1 MMYLVEE
8 VFLNK
13 NYNLIQMLQ
22 SVTKI
27 YNKALFILRKS
38 YFQQFESGNKVILP
52 SYKEVYK
59 IIIDS
64 KEWKTNVVD
73 SCGKSCAL
81 KSAFNNFF
89 TYFKASN
96 AYRKNP
102 SKFQGKPKIPNYVK
116 DRYIP
121 VILDKTRLGKKK
133 VTENQFRIPKSNVVI
148 NFSKRFEKKD
158 IRNVSFNQCCGKIK
172 VIISYQK
179 KEEETVINNSFIGI
193 DIGIDNLASITSND
207 KNFSYIV
214 KGTPLKSMNQYYNKK
229 KAQIQSELEKCNKK
243 KFSRKLERLTHKRN
257 LKIKNYL
264 HNASRKIINL
274 CKSQNIGNIV
284 IGHNKGWKQGVNIG
298 KKNNQ
303 NFVSIPFNVFIQQLE
318 YKGKME
324 GINVMVTEESYTS
337 KTDHF
342 VKEPMKH
349 LDERKGKRINRG
361 LFKSSIGKVLNADIN
376 GAIGIMRKVY
386 AISDAQMM
394 GLRDRGDIVSPL
406 HLEIK

>member
-1 MMYLVEE
+1 MTLSE
-8 VFLNK
+8 VTFIRKNK
-13 NYNLIQMLQ
+13 NLEQMLQ
-22 SVTKI
+22 DVTSI
-27 YNKALFILRKS
+27 YNKTLYYLRRAYFEGLKS
-38 YFQQFESGNKVILP
+38 GEQIKFP
-52 SYKEVYK
+52 SAKELYNLVTEG
-59 IIIDS
+59 D
-64 KEWKTNVVD
+64 EWKEANCDTYAK
-73 SCGKSCAL
+73 GAAYKLAMQ
-81 KSAFNNFF
+81 NFY
-89 TYFKASN
+89 TYFKCSK

-102 SKFQGKPKIPNYVK
+102 SKFRGKPKIPNYVK

-133 VTENQFRIPKSNVVI
+133 VTENQFRIPKSNVII
-148 NFSKRFEKKD
+148 NFSNRFEKKD
-158 IRNVSFNQCCGKIK
+158 IRNVSFNQCYGKIK
-172 VIISYQK
+172 VIISYEK
-179 KEEETVINNSFIGI
+179 KEEEPIINNSFIGI

-207 KNFSYIV
+207 KNFSYII

-243 KFSRKLERLTHKRN
+243 KFSRKLERLTNKRN

-284 IGHNKGWKQGVNIG
+284 IGHNNGWKQEVNIG

-303 NFVSIPFNVFIQQLE
+303 NFVSIPFNDFIQQLE

-324 GINVMVTEESYTS
+324 GINVVVTEESYSS

-349 LDERKGKRINRG
+349 LDERKGKRIKRG

-386 AISDAQMM
+386 AISDAQIM
-394 GLRDRGDIVSPL
+394 GLRDRGDVVSPL

>member
-1 MMYLVEE
+1 
-8 VFLNK
+8 
-13 NYNLIQMLQ
+13 LI
-22 SVTKI
+22 
-27 YNKALFILRKS
+27 
-38 YFQQFESGNKVILP
+38 E
-52 SYKEVYK
+52 
-59 IIIDS
+59 
-64 KEWKTNVVD
+64 
-73 SCGKSCAL
+73 
-81 KSAFNNFF
+81 
-89 TYFKASN
+89 
-96 AYRKNP
+96 
-102 SKFQGKPKIPNYVK
+102 
-116 DRYIP
+116 RYIP
-121 VILDKTRLGKKK
+121 VILDKTRLGKSK
-133 VTENQFRIPKSNVVI
+133 VTEKQFRIPKSNVII

-172 VIISYQK
+172 VIISYEN
-179 KEEETVINNSFIGI
+179 KEEEPIINNSFIGI

-214 KGTPLKSMNQYYNKK
+214 KGTPLKSMNQYYNKRR
-229 KAQIQSELEKCNKK
+229 AQIQSELEKCNKK
-243 KFSRKLERLTHKRN
+243 KFSRKLERLTDKRN

-284 IGHNKGWKQGVNIG
+284 VGKNKGWKQEVNIG

-303 NFVSIPFNVFIQQLE
+303 NFVSIPFNMFIQQLE

-342 VKEPMKH
+342 VNEPMKH
-349 LDERKGKRINRG
+349 LDERKGKRIRRG

-376 GAIGIMRKVY
+376 GATGIMRKVY
-386 AISDAQMM
+386 VISDAQLMS
-394 GLRDRGDIVSPL
+394 LRDRGDVVSPL

>member
-1 MMYLVEE
+1 M
-8 VFLNK
+8 
-13 NYNLIQMLQ
+13 
-22 SVTKI
+22 
-27 YNKALFILRKS
+27 
-38 YFQQFESGNKVILP
+38 
-52 SYKEVYK
+52 
-59 IIIDS
+59 
-64 KEWKTNVVD
+64 
-73 SCGKSCAL
+73 

-133 VTENQFRIPKSNVVI
+133 VTENQFRIPKSNVII
-148 NFSKRFEKKD
+148 NFSKSFEKKD

-172 VIISYQK
+172 VIISYEK
-179 KEEETVINNSFIGI
+179 KEKEPIINNSFIGI

-284 IGHNKGWKQGVNIG
+284 IGYNKGWKQEVNIG

-303 NFVSIPFNVFIQQLE
+303 NFVSIPFNMFIHQLK

-324 GINVMVTEESYTS
+324 GINVVITEESYTS

-349 LDERKGKRINRG
+349 LDERKGKRIKRG

-386 AISDAQMM
+386 AISDAQIM

>member
-1 MMYLVEE
+1 MTLTE
-8 VFLNK
+8 VTFIRKNK
-13 NYNLIQMLQ
+13 NLEQMLQ
-22 SVTKI
+22 DVTSI
-27 YNKALFILRKS
+27 YNKTLYYLRQS
-38 YFQQFESGNKVILP
+38 YFDGLKSGEQIKLP
-52 SYKEVYK
+52 SAKELYHL
-59 IIIDS
+59 ITETD
-64 KEWKTNVVD
+64 EWKIANIDTYAKNT
-73 SCGKSCAL
+73 SYKLAMQ
-81 KSAFNNFF
+81 NFF

-121 VILDKTRLGKKK
+121 IILDKTRLGKSK
-133 VTENQFRIPKSNVVI
+133 VTEKQFRIPKSNVVI

-172 VIISYQK
+172 VIISYDK
-179 KEEETVINNSFIGI
+179 KEEEPITNNSFIGI

-207 KNFSYIV
+207 KNFSYII
-214 KGTPLKSMNQYYNKK
+214 KGTPLKSMNQYYNKR

-257 LKIKNYL
+257 SKIKNYL
-264 HNASRKIINL
+264 HNASRKIINF

-284 IGHNKGWKQGVNIG
+284 VGKNKGWKQEVNIG

-303 NFVSIPFNVFIQQLE
+303 NFVSIPFNNFIQQLE

-342 VKEPMKH
+342 INEPMKH
-349 LDERKGKRINRG
+349 LDERKGKRIRRG

-386 AISDAQMM
+386 AISDAQIM
-394 GLRDRGDIVSPL
+394 GLRDRGDVVSPL

>member
-1 MMYLVEE
+1 MTLTE
-8 VFLNK
+8 VIFIRKNK
-13 NYNLIQMLQ
+13 NLEQMLQ
-22 SVTKI
+22 DVTSI
-27 YNKALFILRKS
+27 YNKTLYYLRQS
-38 YFQQFESGNKVILP
+38 YFDRLKNGEQMKLP
-52 SYKEVYK
+52 S
-59 IIIDS
+59 S
-64 KEWKTNVVD
+64 KELYHLVTKTNEWKLAEID
-73 SCGKSCAL
+73 TDAKTSSYKLAMQ
-81 KSAFNNFF
+81 NFY
-89 TYFKASN
+89 TYFKSSK

-102 SKFQGKPKIPNYVK
+102 SKFRGKPKIPNYVK

-172 VIISYQK
+172 VIISYEK
-179 KEEETVINNSFIGI
+179 KEEEPIINNSFIGI

-214 KGTPLKSMNQYYNKK
+214 KGTPLKSMNQYYNKR
-229 KAQIQSELEKCNKK
+229 KAQVQSELEKCNKK
-243 KFSRKLERLTHKRN
+243 KFSRKLEKLTDKRN

-284 IGHNKGWKQGVNIG
+284 IGHNKGWKQEVNIG

-303 NFVSIPFNVFIQQLE
+303 NFVSIPFNMFIQQLE

-342 VKEPMKH
+342 INEPMKH
-349 LDERKGKRINRG
+349 LDERKGKRIRRG

-386 AISDAQMM
+386 AISDAQIM
-394 GLRDRGDIVSPL
+394 GLRDRGDVVSPL
-406 HLEIK
+406 HLI

>member
-1 MMYLVEE
+1 MVEDVIVKRDSQLLAMLE
-8 VFLNK
+8 GVTSIYNQCLYFLRQVYFEGCGGVEK
-13 NYNLIQMLQ
+13 IKLP
-22 SVTKI
+22 TFKEI
-27 YNKALFILRKS
+27 YNKVKNTDKWKIA
-38 YFQQFESGNKVILP
+38 KVDTEAKNNACRL
-52 SYKEVYK
+52 
-59 IIIDS
+59 
-64 KEWKTNVVD
+64 
-73 SCGKSCAL
+73 AMQ
-81 KSAFNNFF
+81 NFF

-121 VILDKTRLGKKK
+121 VILDKTRLGKSK
-133 VTENQFRIPKSNVVI
+133 VTENQFRIPKSNVII

-172 VIISYQK
+172 VIISYEK
-179 KEEETVINNSFIGI
+179 KEKEPIINNSFIGI

-243 KFSRKLERLTHKRN
+243 KFSRKLERLTDKRN

-284 IGHNKGWKQGVNIG
+284 IGHNKGWKQEVNIG

-303 NFVSIPFNVFIQQLE
+303 NFVFIPFDDFIQQLE

-349 LDERKGKRINRG
+349 LDERKGKRIRRG

-386 AISDAQMM
+386 AISDAQIM
-394 GLRDRGDIVSPL
+394 GLRDRGDVVSPL

>member
-1 MMYLVEE
+1 
-8 VFLNK
+8 
-13 NYNLIQMLQ
+13 MLQ
-22 SVTKI
+22 DVTSI
-27 YNKALFILRKS
+27 YNKTLYYLRHAYFEGLKS
-38 YFQQFESGNKVILP
+38 GEQIKLP
-52 SYKEVYK
+52 S
-59 IIIDS
+59 S
-64 KEWKTNVVD
+64 KELYNLVTESDEWKFPKMDTYA
-73 SCGKSCAL
+73 KSTAYKL
-81 KSAFNNFF
+81 AMQNFF
-89 TYFKASN
+89 TYFKVSKS
-96 AYRKNP
+96 YRKNL

-133 VTENQFRIPKSNVVI
+133 VTKNQFRIPKSNVII

-158 IRNVSFNQCCGKIK
+158 IRNISFNQCCGKIK
-172 VIISYQK
+172 VSITYDK
-179 KEEETVINNSFIGI
+179 KEKEPIINNSFIGI

-207 KNFSYIV
+207 KNFSYII
-214 KGTPLKSMNQYYNKK
+214 KGTPLKSMNQYYNKR

-243 KFSRKLERLTHKRN
+243 KFSRKLERLTDKRN

-264 HNASRKIINL
+264 HNASRRIINL

-284 IGHNKGWKQGVNIG
+284 IGHNKGWKQEANNG

-303 NFVSIPFNVFIQQLE
+303 NFVSIPFNNFIQQLE

-342 VKEPMKH
+342 VNEPMKH
-349 LDERKGKRINRG
+349 LDERKGKRIRRG
-361 LFKSSIGKVLNADIN
+361 VFKSSIGKVLNADIN

-386 AISDAQMM
+386 AISDAQIL
-394 GLRDRGDIVSPL
+394 GLRDRGDVVSPL
-406 HLEIK
+406 HLALKTELR

>member
-1 MMYLVEE
+1 MIITE
-8 VFLNK
+8 VTFIRKNK
-13 NYNLIQMLQ
+13 HLEQMLQ
-22 SVTKI
+22 DVTSI
-27 YNKALFILRKS
+27 YNKTLYYLRRFYFEGLKS
-38 YFQQFESGNKVILP
+38 GEKIKLLSAKELYHLVTKTNEWKVAEMDTYAKIS
-52 SYKEVYK
+52 SYKL
-59 IIIDS
+59 
-64 KEWKTNVVD
+64 
-73 SCGKSCAL
+73 AMQ
-81 KSAFNNFF
+81 NFF

-116 DRYIP
+116 NRYIP

-172 VIISYQK
+172 VIISYEK
-179 KEEETVINNSFIGI
+179 KEEEFITNNSFIGI

-284 IGHNKGWKQGVNIG
+284 IGHNKGWKQKVNIS

-303 NFVSIPFNVFIQQLE
+303 NFVSIPFNMFIQQLE

-324 GINVMVTEESYTS
+324 GINIMVTEESYTS

-342 VKEPMKH
+342 VNEPMKH
-349 LDERKGKRINRG
+349 LDERKGKRIRRG

-394 GLRDRGDIVSPL
+394 CLRDRGDVVSPL

>member
-1 MMYLVEE
+1 MTLTE
-8 VFLNK
+8 VTFIRKNK
-13 NYNLIQMLQ
+13 NLEQMLQ
-22 SVTKI
+22 DVTSI
-27 YNKALFILRKS
+27 YNKTLYYLRQS
-38 YFQQFESGNKVILP
+38 YFDGLKRGEQIKLP
-52 SYKEVYK
+52 S
-59 IIIDS
+59 S
-64 KEWKTNVVD
+64 KELYNLVTESDEWKEANCDTYAKNT
-73 SCGKSCAL
+73 SYKLAMQ
-81 KSAFNNFF
+81 NFF
-89 TYFKASN
+89 TYFKASKS
-96 AYRKNP
+96 YRKNP

-121 VILDKTRLGKKK
+121 IILDKTRLGKSK
-133 VTENQFRIPKSNVVI
+133 VTEKQFRIPKSNVVI

-172 VIISYQK
+172 VIISYEK
-179 KEEETVINNSFIGI
+179 KEEELIINNSFIGI

-243 KFSRKLERLTHKRN
+243 KFSRKLERLTDKRN

-284 IGHNKGWKQGVNIG
+284 VGHNKGWKQEANIG

-303 NFVSIPFNVFIQQLE
+303 NFVSIPFNDFIQQLE

-349 LDERKGKRINRG
+349 LDERKGKRIKRG

-386 AISDAQMM
+386 AISDAQLMC
-394 GLRDRGDIVSPL
+394 LRDRGDVVSPL

>member
-1 MMYLVEE
+1 MIITE
-8 VFLNK
+8 VTFIRKNK
-13 NYNLIQMLQ
+13 NLEQMLQ
-22 SVTKI
+22 DVTSI
-27 YNKALFILRKS
+27 YNKTLYYLRQS
-38 YFQQFESGNKVILP
+38 YFDGLKSGEKIKLP
-52 SYKEVYK
+52 SAKELYHLVTK
-59 IIIDS
+59 TN
-64 KEWKTNVVD
+64 EWKLTEVD
-73 SCGKSCAL
+73 AYA
-81 KSAFNNFF
+81 KSASYKLAIQNFY
-89 TYFKASN
+89 TYFKASK

-102 SKFQGKPKIPNYVK
+102 LKFKGKPKIPNYVK
-116 DRYIP
+116 NRYIP
-121 VILDKTRLGKKK
+121 VILDKTRLRKKK

-172 VIISYQK
+172 VIISYEK
-179 KEEETVINNSFIGI
+179 KEEEPITNNSFIGI

-264 HNASRKIINL
+264 HNASIKIINL

-284 IGHNKGWKQGVNIG
+284 IGHNKGWKQEVNIG

-303 NFVSIPFNVFIQQLE
+303 NFVSIPFNMFIQQLE

-324 GINVMVTEESYTS
+324 GINVIITEESYTS

-349 LDERKGKRINRG
+349 LDERKGKRIRRG

-386 AISDAQMM
+386 AISDAQLMC
-394 GLRDRGDIVSPL
+394 LRDRGDVVSPL
-406 HLEIK
+406 HLI

>member
-1 MMYLVEE
+1 MTLSE
-8 VFLNK
+8 VTFIRKNK
-13 NYNLIQMLQ
+13 NLEQMLQ
-22 SVTKI
+22 DVTSI
-27 YNKALFILRKS
+27 YNKTLYYLRQS
-38 YFQQFESGNKVILP
+38 YFEGLKSGERIKLP
-52 SYKEVYK
+52 SAKKLYYLVTEG
-59 IIIDS
+59 D
-64 KEWKTNVVD
+64 EWKEANCDTYAK
-73 SCGKSCAL
+73 GAAYKLAMQ
-81 KSAFNNFF
+81 NFF

-172 VIISYQK
+172 VIISYEK
-179 KEEETVINNSFIGI
+179 KEEEPIINNSFIGI

-243 KFSRKLERLTHKRN
+243 KFSRKLERLTDKRN

-284 IGHNKGWKQGVNIG
+284 IGHNKGWKQEVKIG

-303 NFVSIPFNVFIQQLE
+303 NFVSIPFNMFIQQLE

-349 LDERKGKRINRG
+349 LDERKGKRVRRG

-386 AISDAQMM
+386 AISDAQIMC
-394 GLRDRGDIVSPL
+394 LRDRGDVVSPL

>member
-1 MMYLVEE
+1 MTLSE
-8 VFLNK
+8 VTFIRKNK
-13 NYNLIQMLQ
+13 NLEQMLQ
-22 SVTKI
+22 DVTSI
-27 YNKALFILRKS
+27 YNKTLYFLRQS
-38 YFQQFESGNKVILP
+38 YFDG
-52 SYKEVYK
+52 
-59 IIIDS
+59 
-64 KEWKTNVVD
+64 
-73 SCGKSCAL
+73 L
-81 KSAFNNFF
+81 KSEEVIKLISAKELYHLVIKTEAWKNARVDTYAKNAAYKLAIQNFF
-89 TYFKASN
+89 TYFKASKS
-96 AYRKNP
+96 YRKNL

-121 VILDKTRLGKKK
+121 VILDKTRLGKSK
-133 VTENQFRIPKSNVVI
+133 VTENQFRIPKSNVII

-172 VIISYQK
+172 VNISYEK
-179 KEEETVINNSFIGI
+179 KEECPIINNSFIGI

-243 KFSRKLERLTHKRN
+243 KFSRKLERLINKRN

-264 HNASRKIINL
+264 HNASRRIINL

-284 IGHNKGWKQGVNIG
+284 IGHNKEWKQEVNIG

-303 NFVSIPFNVFIQQLE
+303 NFVSIPFNMFIQQLE

-342 VKEPMKH
+342 INEPMKH
-349 LDERKGKRINRG
+349 LDERKGKRIRRG
-361 LFKSSIGKVLNADIN
+361 LFKSSIGKALNADIN

-386 AISDAQMM
+386 AISDAQIMS
-394 GLRDRGDIVSPL
+394 LRDRGDIVSPL
-406 HLEIK
+406 HLI

>member
-1 MMYLVEE
+1 MILSE
-8 VFLNK
+8 VIFIRKNK
-13 NYNLIQMLQ
+13 NLEQMLQ
-22 SVTKI
+22 DVTSI
-27 YNKALFILRKS
+27 YNKTLYYLRQAYFEELKS
-38 YFQQFESGNKVILP
+38 GEQIKLP
-52 SYKEVYK
+52 SAKELYHLVTK
-59 IIIDS
+59 TN
-64 KEWKTNVVD
+64 EWKVAEMDTYAKI
-73 SCGKSCAL
+73 SSYKLAMQ
-81 KSAFNNFF
+81 NFF
-89 TYFKASN
+89 TYFKASK

-133 VTENQFRIPKSNVVI
+133 VAENQFRIPKSNVVI

-158 IRNVSFNQCCGKIK
+158 IRNVSFNQCYGKIK
-172 VIISYQK
+172 VGITYDK
-179 KEEETVINNSFIGI
+179 KEEEPIINNSSVGI
-193 DIGIDNLASITSND
+193 DIGINNLASITSND

-214 KGTPLKSMNQYYNKK
+214 KGTPLKSINQYYNKK

-243 KFSRKLERLTHKRN
+243 KFSRKLERLIHKRN

-274 CKSQNIGNIV
+274 CKLQNIGNIV
-284 IGHNKGWKQGVNIG
+284 IGHNKGWKQEVNIG

-303 NFVSIPFNVFIQQLE
+303 NFVFIPFNMFIQQLE

-342 VKEPMKH
+342 INEPMKH
-349 LDERKGKRINRG
+349 LDERKGRRIKRG

-386 AISDAQMM
+386 AISDAQIMS
-394 GLRDRGDIVSPL
+394 LRDRGDVVSPL

>member
-1 MMYLVEE
+1 MTLSE
-8 VFLNK
+8 VAFIRKNK
-13 NYNLIQMLQ
+13 NLEQMLQ
-22 SVTKI
+22 AATSI
-27 YNKALFILRKS
+27 YNKTLYYLRQAYFEELKS
-38 YFQQFESGNKVILP
+38 GEQIKLP
-52 SYKEVYK
+52 SAKELYNLVTK
-59 IIIDS
+59 TN
-64 KEWKTNVVD
+64 EWKVAEMDTYV
-73 SCGKSCAL
+73 
-81 KSAFNNFF
+81 KSAAYKLAMQNFF
-89 TYFKASN
+89 TYFKASKS
-96 AYRKNP
+96 YRKNP

-133 VTENQFRIPKSNVVI
+133 VTKNQFRIPKSNVVI

-158 IRNVSFNQCCGKIK
+158 IRNVSFNQCCRKIK
-172 VIISYQK
+172 VIISYEK
-179 KEEETVINNSFIGI
+179 KEEEPIINNSFIGI

-243 KFSRKLERLTHKRN
+243 KFSRKLERLTNKRN

-274 CKSQNIGNIV
+274 CKIQNIGNIV
-284 IGHNKGWKQGVNIG
+284 IGHNKGWKQEVNIG

-303 NFVSIPFNVFIQQLE
+303 NFVSIPFNMFIQQLE

-324 GINVMVTEESYTS
+324 GINVMVAEESYTS

-342 VKEPMKH
+342 ANEPMKH
-349 LDERKGKRINRG
+349 LDERKGKRIRRG

-386 AISDAQMM
+386 AISDAQLMS
-394 GLRDRGDIVSPL
+394 LRDRGDVVSPL
-406 HLEIK
+406 HLI

>member
-1 MMYLVEE
+1 MTLSE
-8 VFLNK
+8 VTFIRKNK
-13 NYNLIQMLQ
+13 NLEQMLQ
-22 SVTKI
+22 DVTSI
-27 YNKALFILRKS
+27 YNKTLYYLRRAYFEGLKS
-38 YFQQFESGNKVILP
+38 REQIKLP
-52 SYKEVYK
+52 SAKELYNLVTEC
-59 IIIDS
+59 D
-64 KEWKTNVVD
+64 EWKEANCDTYAK
-73 SCGKSCAL
+73 GAAYKLAIQ
-81 KSAFNNFF
+81 NFY
-89 TYFKASN
+89 TYFKSSK

-121 VILDKTRLGKKK
+121 VILDKTRLRKKK

-148 NFSKRFEKKD
+148 NFSKSFVKKD

-172 VIISYQK
+172 VIISYEK
-179 KEEETVINNSFIGI
+179 KEEEPIINNSFIGI

-207 KNFSYIV
+207 KKFSYIV
-214 KGTPLKSMNQYYNKK
+214 KGTPLKSMNQYYNKR

-243 KFSRKLERLTHKRN
+243 KFSRKLERLTNKRN

-284 IGHNKGWKQGVNIG
+284 IGHNKGWKQKVNIG

-303 NFVSIPFNVFIQQLE
+303 NFVSIPFNDFIRQLE

-342 VKEPMKH
+342 VNEPMKH
-349 LDERKGKRINRG
+349 LDGRKGKRIKRG

-386 AISDAQMM
+386 AISDAQIMD
-394 GLRDRGDIVSPL
+394 LRDRGDVVSPL
-406 HLEIK
+406 HLI

>member
-1 MMYLVEE
+1 MTLSE
-8 VFLNK
+8 VTFIRKNK
-13 NYNLIQMLQ
+13 NLEQMLQ
-22 SVTKI
+22 DVTSI
-27 YNKALFILRKS
+27 YNKTLYYLRQVYFEGLKS
-38 YFQQFESGNKVILP
+38 GEQIKLP
-52 SYKEVYK
+52 S
-59 IIIDS
+59 S
-64 KEWKTNVVD
+64 KELYNLVTESDEWKEANCDTYAKN
-73 SCGKSCAL
+73 SSYKLAIQ
-81 KSAFNNFF
+81 NFF

-102 SKFQGKPKIPNYVK
+102 SKIQGKPKIPNYVK

-121 VILDKTRLGKKK
+121 VILDKTRLGKSK
-133 VTENQFRIPKSNVVI
+133 VTENQFRIPKSNVII

-172 VIISYQK
+172 VIISYEK
-179 KEEETVINNSFIGI
+179 KEKEPIINNSFIGI

-243 KFSRKLERLTHKRN
+243 KFSRKLERLTRKRN

-284 IGHNKGWKQGVNIG
+284 VGKNKGWKQEVNIG

-303 NFVSIPFNVFIQQLE
+303 NFVSIPFNNFIQQLE

-349 LDERKGKRINRG
+349 LDERKGKRIRRG

-386 AISDAQMM
+386 AISDAQIM
-394 GLRDRGDIVSPL
+394 GLRDRGDVVSPL

>member
-1 MMYLVEE
+1 MILSE
-8 VFLNK
+8 VIFIKKDKHLELFLQDVTSV
-13 NYNLIQMLQ
+13 YNQTL
-22 SVTKI
+22 
-27 YNKALFILRKS
+27 YFLRQS
-38 YFQQFESGNKVILP
+38 YFDGLKNEG
-52 SYKEVYK
+52 
-59 IIIDS
+59 IIKLLSS
-64 KEWKTNVVD
+64 KELYHLVIKTETWKNAKVD
-73 SCGKSCAL
+73 TYAKNAAYKL
-81 KSAFNNFF
+81 AMQNFF
-89 TYFKASN
+89 TYFKASKS
-96 AYRKNP
+96 YRKNP

-121 VILDKTRLGKKK
+121 VILDKTRLRKKK
-133 VTENQFRIPKSNVVI
+133 TKENQFRLPISKTLIS
-148 NFSKRFEKKD
+148 FSKRLEKKD
-158 IRNVSFNQCCGKIK
+158 IRNVSFNQCYGKIK
-172 VIISYQK
+172 VIISYEK
-179 KEEETVINNSFIGI
+179 KEEEPIINNSFIGI

-243 KFSRKLERLTHKRN
+243 KFSRKLERLTDKRN
-257 LKIKNYL
+257 LKIKKYL

-284 IGHNKGWKQGVNIG
+284 IGHNKGWKQEVNIG

-303 NFVSIPFNVFIQQLE
+303 NFVSIPFNMFIHQLK

-342 VKEPMKH
+342 VNEPMKH
-349 LDERKGKRINRG
+349 LDERKGKRIKRG
-361 LFKSSIGKVLNADIN
+361 LFKSSVGKVLNADIN

-386 AISDAQMM
+386 AISDAQIM

-406 HLEIK
+406 HLI

>member
-1 MMYLVEE
+1 MILSEGT
-8 VFLNK
+8 FIRKNK
-13 NYNLIQMLQ
+13 NLEQMLQ
-22 SVTKI
+22 DVTSI
-27 YNKALFILRKS
+27 YNKTLYYLRQAYFEGLKS
-38 YFQQFESGNKVILP
+38 GEQIKLP
-52 SYKEVYK
+52 SAKELYHLVTK
-59 IIIDS
+59 TN
-64 KEWKTNVVD
+64 EWKVTEMD
-73 SCGKSCAL
+73 TYAKT
-81 KSAFNNFF
+81 SAYKLAMQNFF
-89 TYFKASN
+89 SYFKASN

-116 DRYIP
+116 NRYIP

-172 VIISYQK
+172 VIITYDK
-179 KEEETVINNSFIGI
+179 KEEKSIINNSSVGI
-193 DIGIDNLASITSND
+193 DIGINNLASITSND

-214 KGTPLKSMNQYYNKK
+214 KGTPLKSINQYYNKK
-229 KAQIQSELEKCNKK
+229 KAQIQAELEKCNKK

-284 IGHNKGWKQGVNIG
+284 IGHNKGWKQEVNIG

-303 NFVSIPFNVFIQQLE
+303 NFVFIPFNMFIQQLE

-342 VKEPMKH
+342 INEPMKH
-349 LDERKGKRINRG
+349 LDERKGKRIKRG

-386 AISDAQMM
+386 AISDAQIM
-394 GLRDRGDIVSPL
+394 GLRDRGDVVSPL
-406 HLEIK
+406 HLTF

>member
-1 MMYLVEE
+1 MTLSE
-8 VFLNK
+8 VTFIRKNK
-13 NYNLIQMLQ
+13 NLEQMLQ
-22 SVTKI
+22 DVTSI
-27 YNKALFILRKS
+27 YNKTLYYLRQAYFEGLKS
-38 YFQQFESGNKVILP
+38 GEQIKLP
-52 SYKEVYK
+52 S
-59 IIIDS
+59 S
-64 KEWKTNVVD
+64 KELYFLVTESDEWKEANCDTYAK
-73 SCGKSCAL
+73 GAAYKLAMQ
-81 KSAFNNFF
+81 NFF

-102 SKFQGKPKIPNYVK
+102 SKFRGKPKIPNYVK

-121 VILDKTRLGKKK
+121 VILDKTRLRKKN
-133 VTENQFRIPKSNVVI
+133 VTENQFRIPKSNVII

-172 VIISYQK
+172 VNISYEK
-179 KEEETVINNSFIGI
+179 KEEEPIINNSFIGI

-229 KAQIQSELEKCNKK
+229 KTQIQSELEKCNKK

-284 IGHNKGWKQGVNIG
+284 IGHNKGWKQEVNIG

-303 NFVSIPFNVFIQQLE
+303 NFVSIPFNMFIQQLE

-342 VKEPMKH
+342 VNEPMKH
-349 LDERKGKRINRG
+349 LDERKGKRIRRG
-361 LFKSSIGKVLNADIN
+361 LFKSSIGKILNADIN

-386 AISDAQMM
+386 AISDAQTMS
-394 GLRDRGDIVSPL
+394 LRDRGDVVSPL

>member
-1 MMYLVEE
+1 MTLSE
-8 VFLNK
+8 VTFIRKNK
-13 NYNLIQMLQ
+13 NLEQMLQ
-22 SVTKI
+22 DVTSI
-27 YNKALFILRKS
+27 YNKTLYYLRQS
-38 YFQQFESGNKVILP
+38 YFEGLKSGEQIKLP
-52 SYKEVYK
+52 SAKELYHL
-59 IIIDS
+59 ITETD
-64 KEWKTNVVD
+64 EWKIANIDTYA
-73 SCGKSCAL
+73 KS
-81 KSAFNNFF
+81 SAYKLAMQNFF
-89 TYFKASN
+89 TYFKSSKS
-96 AYRKNP
+96 YRKNP

-116 DRYIP
+116 DRYVP
-121 VILDKTRLGKKK
+121 VILDKTRLGKSK

-172 VIISYQK
+172 VIISYEK
-179 KEEETVINNSFIGI
+179 KEEEPIINNSFIGI

-214 KGTPLKSMNQYYNKK
+214 KGTPLKSMNQYYNKRR
-229 KAQIQSELEKCNKK
+229 AQIQSELEKCNKK

-284 IGHNKGWKQGVNIG
+284 IGHNKEWKQEVNIG

-303 NFVSIPFNVFIQQLE
+303 NFVSIPFNMFIQQLE

-324 GINVMVTEESYTS
+324 GINVVITEESYTS

-349 LDERKGKRINRG
+349 LDERKGKRIKRG

-386 AISDAQMM
+386 AISDAQIM
-394 GLRDRGDIVSPL
+394 GLRDRGDVVSPL

>member
-1 MMYLVEE
+1 MIITE
-8 VFLNK
+8 VTFIKKNK
-13 NYNLIQMLQ
+13 NLEFMLQ
-22 SVTKI
+22 GVTSV
-27 YNKALFILRKS
+27 YNQTLYFLRQS
-38 YFQQFESGNKVILP
+38 YFEGLKNERPIKLLSGKELYHLVVKTDAWKNAKVDTYAKNAA
-52 SYKEVYK
+52 YKL
-59 IIIDS
+59 
-64 KEWKTNVVD
+64 
-73 SCGKSCAL
+73 AMQ
-81 KSAFNNFF
+81 NFF
-89 TYFKASN
+89 TYFKAAN
-96 AYRKNP
+96 VYRKNP
-102 SKFQGKPKIPNYVK
+102 SKFFGKPKIPNYVK

-121 VILDKTRLGKKK
+121 IILDKSRLGKKK

-148 NFSKRFEKKD
+148 NFSNRFEKKD

-172 VIISYQK
+172 VIISYEK
-179 KEEETVINNSFIGI
+179 KGEESIINNSFIGI

-214 KGTPLKSMNQYYNKK
+214 KGTPLKSINQYYNKRR
-229 KAQIQSELEKCNKK
+229 AQIQSELEKSNKK
-243 KFSRKLERLTHKRN
+243 KFSRKLERLTNKRN

-264 HNASRKIINL
+264 HNASRRIINL
-274 CKSQNIGNIV
+274 CKSQNVGNIV
-284 IGHNKGWKQGVNIG
+284 IGHNKGWKQEVNIG

-303 NFVSIPFNVFIQQLE
+303 NFVSIPFNMFIQQLE

-349 LDERKGKRINRG
+349 LDERKGKRIRRG

-386 AISDAQMM
+386 AISDAQLMC
-394 GLRDRGDIVSPL
+394 LRDRGDVVSPL

>member
-1 MMYLVEE
+1 MILSE
-8 VFLNK
+8 VTFIKKNK
-13 NYNLIQMLQ
+13 NLEQMLQ
-22 SVTKI
+22 DVTSI
-27 YNKALFILRKS
+27 YNKTLYYLRQEYFEGLKS
-38 YFQQFESGNKVILP
+38 SEKIKLP
-52 SYKEVYK
+52 SAKELYHLVTK
-59 IIIDS
+59 TN
-64 KEWKTNVVD
+64 EWK
-73 SCGKSCAL
+73 
-81 KSAFNNFF
+81 SAEMDTYAKTASYKLAMQNFY
-89 TYFKASN
+89 TYFKSSK

-102 SKFQGKPKIPNYVK
+102 SKFRGKPKIPNYVK

-133 VTENQFRIPKSNVVI
+133 VAENQFRIPKSNVVI

-172 VIISYQK
+172 VIITYEK
-179 KEEETVINNSFIGI
+179 KEEEPITNDSFIGI

-214 KGTPLKSMNQYYNKK
+214 KGTPLKSMNQYYNKR
-229 KAQIQSELEKCNKK
+229 KAQIQSELEKHNKK
-243 KFSRKLERLTHKRN
+243 KFSRKLERLTNKRN

-284 IGHNKGWKQGVNIG
+284 IGHNRGWKQKVNIG

-303 NFVSIPFNVFIQQLE
+303 NFVSIPFNMFIQQLE

-324 GINVMVTEESYTS
+324 GINVIATEESYTS

-349 LDERKGKRINRG
+349 LDERKGKRIRRG

-386 AISDAQMM
+386 AISDAQIM
-394 GLRDRGDIVSPL
+394 GLRDRGDVVSPL
-406 HLEIK
+406 HLI

>member
-1 MMYLVEE
+1 MILSE
-8 VFLNK
+8 VIFIRKNK
-13 NYNLIQMLQ
+13 ILEQMLQ
-22 SVTKI
+22 DVTSI
-27 YNKALFILRKS
+27 YNKTLYYLRQS
-38 YFQQFESGNKVILP
+38 YFEGLKSGKQIKLL
-52 SYKEVYK
+52 S
-59 IIIDS
+59 S
-64 KEWKTNVVD
+64 KELYNLVTKDDEWKEANCDTYAKD
-73 SCGKSCAL
+73 AAYKLAMQ
-81 KSAFNNFF
+81 NFY
-89 TYFKASN
+89 TYFKSSKT
-96 AYRKNP
+96 YRKNP
-102 SKFQGKPKIPNYVK
+102 LKFRGKPKIPNYVK
-116 DRYIP
+116 DKYIP

-148 NFSKRFEKKD
+148 NFSKRFKKKD

-172 VIISYQK
+172 VIISYEK
-179 KEEETVINNSFIGI
+179 KEEEPIINNSFIGI

-214 KGTPLKSMNQYYNKK
+214 KGTPLKSMNQYYNKR

-243 KFSRKLERLTHKRN
+243 KFSRKLERLTNKRN

-264 HNASRKIINL
+264 HNASRRIINL

-284 IGHNKGWKQGVNIG
+284 IGHNKGWKQEVNIG

-303 NFVSIPFNVFIQQLE
+303 NFVSIPFNMFIQQLE

-342 VKEPMKH
+342 VNEPMKH
-349 LDERKGKRINRG
+349 LDESKGKRIKRG

-394 GLRDRGDIVSPL
+394 SLRDRGDVVSPL
-406 HLEIK
+406 HLI

>member
-1 MMYLVEE
+1 MTLSE
-8 VFLNK
+8 VTFIRKNK
-13 NYNLIQMLQ
+13 NLEQMLQ
-22 SVTKI
+22 DVTSI
-27 YNKALFILRKS
+27 YNKTLYYLRQAYFEGLKS
-38 YFQQFESGNKVILP
+38 GEQIKLP
-52 SYKEVYK
+52 SAKELYNLVTES
-59 IIIDS
+59 D
-64 KEWKTNVVD
+64 EWKEANCDTYAKT
-73 SCGKSCAL
+73 SSYKLAMQ
-81 KSAFNNFF
+81 NFF

-102 SKFQGKPKIPNYVK
+102 SKFRGKPKIPNYVK

-133 VTENQFRIPKSNVVI
+133 VTENQFRIPKSNVII

-172 VIISYQK
+172 VIISYEK
-179 KEEETVINNSFIGI
+179 KEEEPIINNSFIGI

-214 KGTPLKSMNQYYNKK
+214 KGTPLKSMNQYYNKR

-243 KFSRKLERLTHKRN
+243 KFSRKLERLTNKRN

-264 HNASRKIINL
+264 HNASRRIINL

-284 IGHNKGWKQGVNIG
+284 IGHNKGWKQEVNIS

-303 NFVSIPFNVFIQQLE
+303 NFVSIPFNMFIQQLE

-349 LDERKGKRINRG
+349 LDERKGKRFKRG

-386 AISDAQMM
+386 AISDAQIM
-394 GLRDRGDIVSPL
+394 GLRDRGDVVSPL

>member
-1 MMYLVEE
+1 MTLSE
-8 VFLNK
+8 VTFIRKNK
-13 NYNLIQMLQ
+13 NLEQMLQ
-22 SVTKI
+22 DVTSI
-27 YNKALFILRKS
+27 YNKTLYYLRQAYFDGLKS
-38 YFQQFESGNKVILP
+38 GEKIKLP
-52 SYKEVYK
+52 SAKELYYLVTK
-59 IIIDS
+59 TN
-64 KEWKTNVVD
+64 EWKLTEVD
-73 SCGKSCAL
+73 THAKTSSYRLAMQ
-81 KSAFNNFF
+81 NFF
-89 TYFKASN
+89 TYFKASKS
-96 AYRKNP
+96 YRKNP

-133 VTENQFRIPKSNVVI
+133 VAENQFRIPKSNVVI

-158 IRNVSFNQCCGKIK
+158 IRNVSFNQCYGKIK
-172 VIISYQK
+172 VIISYEK
-179 KEEETVINNSFIGI
+179 KEEEPIINNSFIGI

-243 KFSRKLERLTHKRN
+243 KFSRKLERLTNKRN
-257 LKIKNYL
+257 MKIKNYL

-284 IGHNKGWKQGVNIG
+284 IGHNKGWKQEVNIG

-303 NFVSIPFNVFIQQLE
+303 NFVSIPFNMFIQQLE

-324 GINVMVTEESYTS
+324 GINVVITEESYTS

-349 LDERKGKRINRG
+349 LDERKGKRIKRG

-386 AISDAQMM
+386 AISDAQLM
-394 GLRDRGDIVSPL
+394 GLRDRGDVVSPL

>member
-1 MMYLVEE
+1 MMVEDVIVKRDSQLLAMLE
-8 VFLNK
+8 GVTSIYNQCLYFLRQVYFEGCGGVEK
-13 NYNLIQMLQ
+13 IKLP
-22 SVTKI
+22 TFKEI
-27 YNKALFILRKS
+27 YNKVKNTDKWKIA
-38 YFQQFESGNKVILP
+38 KVDTEAKNNACRL
-52 SYKEVYK
+52 
-59 IIIDS
+59 
-64 KEWKTNVVD
+64 
-73 SCGKSCAL
+73 AMQ
-81 KSAFNNFF
+81 NFF

-121 VILDKTRLGKKK
+121 VILDKTRLGKSK
-133 VTENQFRIPKSNVVI
+133 VTENQFRIPKSNVII

-172 VIISYQK
+172 VIISYEK
-179 KEEETVINNSFIGI
+179 KEKEPIINNSFIGI

-243 KFSRKLERLTHKRN
+243 KFSRKLERLTDKRN

-284 IGHNKGWKQGVNIG
+284 IGHNKGWKQEVNIG

-303 NFVSIPFNVFIQQLE
+303 NFVFIPFDDFIQQLE

-349 LDERKGKRINRG
+349 LDERKGKRIRRG

-386 AISDAQMM
+386 AISDAQIM
-394 GLRDRGDIVSPL
+394 GLRDRGDVVSPL

>member
-1 MMYLVEE
+1 MILSE
-8 VFLNK
+8 VTFIRKNK
-13 NYNLIQMLQ
+13 SLEQMLQ
-22 SVTKI
+22 DVTSI
-27 YNKALFILRKS
+27 YNKTLYFLRQS
-38 YFQQFESGNKVILP
+38 YFDGLKGGKKIKLP
-52 SYKEVYK
+52 SAKELYHLVTK
-59 IIIDS
+59 TN
-64 KEWKTNVVD
+64 EWKLAEIDTDAKN
-73 SCGKSCAL
+73 SSYKLAIQ
-81 KSAFNNFF
+81 NFY

-102 SKFQGKPKIPNYVK
+102 SKFQGKPKIPNYVR

-121 VILDKTRLGKKK
+121 VILDKTRLGKSK

-172 VIISYQK
+172 VIISYEK
-179 KEEETVINNSFIGI
+179 KEKEPIINNSFIGI

-207 KNFSYIV
+207 KNFFYIV
-214 KGTPLKSMNQYYNKK
+214 KGTPLKSMNQYYNKR

-243 KFSRKLERLTHKRN
+243 KFSRKLERLTNKRN

-274 CKSQNIGNIV
+274 CKSQNVGNIV
-284 IGHNKGWKQGVNIG
+284 IGHNKGWKQEVNIS

-303 NFVSIPFNVFIQQLE
+303 NFVSIPFNMFIQQLE
-318 YKGKME
+318 YKGKIE

-342 VKEPMKH
+342 VNEPMKH
-349 LDERKGKRINRG
+349 LDERRGKRIRRG

-386 AISDAQMM
+386 AISDAQLM
-394 GLRDRGDIVSPL
+394 GLRDRGDVVSPL